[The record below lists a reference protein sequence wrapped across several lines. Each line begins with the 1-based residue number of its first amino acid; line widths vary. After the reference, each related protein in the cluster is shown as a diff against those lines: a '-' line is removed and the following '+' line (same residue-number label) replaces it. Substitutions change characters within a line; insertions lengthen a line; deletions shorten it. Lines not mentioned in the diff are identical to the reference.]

1 MHHQYPTLQPG
12 YQATSRRFSLLQ
24 ARPRSGLNLYLSL
37 VMHTTQTAHQTQRWT
52 QGLRAQASP
61 ILEEIYRQCFPPLLR
76 YVRQNRGS
84 EQDAEDTFQE
94 ALMVLYLQLQEGLE
108 LQGSFAAYLH
118 RVAQY
123 TWNNKRRKCRPD
135 ADLPPEDGVAALD
148 PNIDEQLQ
156 ELEQRA
162 LYQEKFALLGQRCRE
177 LLNLFFAR
185 QSMQAIAQQLGL
197 ANAESAK
204 QQKHKCKK
212 RLISMIE
219 ADPRY
224 CEL

>member
-1 MHHQYPTLQPG
+1 MHPQYPTSQPE
-12 YQATSRRFSLLQ
+12 YQAPSWRFPFLQ
-24 ARPRSGLNLYLSL
+24 AWSEAGLYVHFAL
-37 VMHTTQTAHQTQRWT
+37 VMHPSQITRQTQRWT
-52 QGLRAQASP
+52 QGLRAQTSSV
-61 ILEEIYRQCFPPLLR
+61 LEEIYRQCFPPLLR

-135 ADLPPEDGVAALD
+135 ADLPPEDGVAAPD
-148 PNIDEQLQ
+148 PSIDEQLQ

-212 RLISMIE
+212 RLIHMIE